1 MHFIA
6 KRCREVSHEF
16 NFKLLLSVSL
26 SVCCFMCAVSGGIH
40 ICREV
45 GVLPLESVWC
55 MGNLP
60 PGGVIGSSV
69 WCQHPPILSPVES
82 ASFDQQR
89 EAVKQKFLKPRTGFT
104 VPLHGQSLCKFLD
117 K

>member
-1 MHFIA
+1 M
-6 KRCREVSHEF
+6 
-16 NFKLLLSVSL
+16 LLH
-26 SVCCFMCAVSGGIH
+26 VCCLWRDPYLEGSWGPPT
-40 ICREV
+40 RERLV
-45 GVLPLESVWC
+45 YGES
-55 MGNLP
+55 P

-89 EAVKQKFLKPRTGFT
+89 EAVKQKFLKSRTGFT
-104 VPLHGQSLCKFLD
+104 VPLHGQSLCKVLN